1 LADFIVKRL
10 MLLIPVL
17 VLISVISFLIVY
29 ITPGDPAVNAMMSPA
44 GIADEQSVSEYRVKM
59 GLDQPV
65 IVQYVKWLE
74 RVLNFDLGYSYMTN
88 QPVSGAIFRCFQNTA
103 KLALLSMAVSL
114 AIAIP
119 IGIISAIWHGTAVD
133 GLSRLFALIGV
144 SMPNFWQAYLF
155 IILFSLTLRLL
166 PTSGYGN
173 GGDLYHMA
181 LPALTLG
188 TGYAAV
194 TMRLMRSSMIEV
206 LNQEYIKAAK
216 AKGLKMSAII
226 ARHALKNSL
235 LPVITVA
242 GLNFGYLLNG
252 SVIVE
257 TIFGWPGL
265 GNLFVNSV
273 LMKDYPMVQGCILC
287 VALVYVTV
295 NLIVDIS
302 YMFVNPRIR
311 YGSAN

>member
-1 LADFIVKRL
+1 MAGFIVKRL
-10 MLLIPVL
+10 MLLMPVL
-17 VLISVISFLIVY
+17 FLISVVSFSIVW
-29 ITPGDPAVNAMMSPA
+29 ITPGDPAVNALTSPA
-44 GIADEQSVSEYRVKM
+44 GIADEQSVNEYRARM
-59 GLDQPV
+59 GLDQPI

-74 RVLNFDLGYSYMTN
+74 RVLNFDLGYSYMTS
-88 QPVSGAIFRCFQNTA
+88 QPVSMTIYRCFLNTL
-103 KLALLSMAVSL
+103 KLALFSMAISL
-114 AIAIP
+114 AISIP
-119 IGIISAIWHGTAVD
+119 IGIVSAIRHGTAVD
-133 GLSRLFALIGV
+133 GVSRLLALIGV

-155 IILFSLTLRLL
+155 IILFSLTLKLL
-166 PTSGYGN
+166 PTSGYGD
-173 GGDLYHMA
+173 GGDLYHMV

-206 LNQEYIKAAK
+206 LGQEYIKAAK
-216 AKGLKMSAII
+216 AKGLRQTAII

-257 TIFGWPGL
+257 SIFGWPGL
-265 GNLFVNSV
+265 GNLFVSSV
-273 LMKDYPMVQGCILC
+273 LMKDYPMVQGCILF

-311 YGSAN
+311 YGPAD